1 MPIITIDGNIGCCKT
16 SILNYFHKNYKTAI
30 DIEPV
35 DNWVEYLKT
44 IYDNDKKN
52 TYNFQIK
59 VWIDRCW
66 IQEKSSVIVLM
77 ERSPYFI
84 KNVFVEKAY
93 EDKTIT
99 LEEYNNIHKLHK
111 TTDNLWQPYAYI
123 YLRSDPEVCYNRIK
137 KRGRESEKNI
147 KFEHIKRIHAL
158 HEDKYKEAIKSNKN
172 IIVIDVENKTISDI
186 CSEIVSSNIYTDVI
200 SYIYYISKA

>member
-1 MPIITIDGNIGCCKT
+1 MPIITIDGNIGSCKT

-35 DNWVEYLKT
+35 ESWTEYLKSM
-44 IYDNDKKN
+44 YDSDNS

-66 IQEKSSVIVLM
+66 IQEKSHVIVLM

-84 KNVFVEKAY
+84 KNVFVEKAF
-93 EDKTIT
+93 EDKTINQ
-99 LEEYNNIHKLHK
+99 EEYNNIHKLHK
-111 TTDNLWQPYAYI
+111 TTDELWQPNAYI
-123 YLRSDPEVCYNRIK
+123 YLRSDPEMCFNRIK

-147 KFEHIKRIHAL
+147 KLEYIKRIHDL
-158 HEDKYKEAIKSNKN
+158 HEEKYKEALKTNKN
-172 IIVIDVENKTISDI
+172 IIVIEAENKSIPDI
-186 CSEIVSSNIYTDVI
+186 CSEIVSSNIYTEIVTQL
-200 SYIYYISKA
+200 YNY

>member
-1 MPIITIDGNIGCCKT
+1 MPIITIDGNIGSCKT

-35 DNWVEYLKT
+35 DSWTEYLKNM
-44 IYDNDKKN
+44 YNSDNS

-66 IQEKSSVIVLM
+66 IQEKSNVIVLM

-84 KNVFVEKAY
+84 KNVFVEKAH
-93 EDKTIT
+93 EDKTISA
-99 LEEYNNIHKLHK
+99 EEYNNIYKLHK
-111 TTDNLWQPYAYI
+111 TTDDLWQPSAYI
-123 YLRSDPEVCYNRIK
+123 YLRSDPEMCFNRIK

-147 KFEHIKRIHAL
+147 KIEYIQRIHEL
-158 HEDKYKEAIKSNKN
+158 HESVY
-172 IIVIDVENKTISDI
+172 V
-186 CSEIVSSNIYTDVI
+186 
-200 SYIYYISKA
+200 

>member
-30 DIEPV
+30 DIEPIES
-35 DNWVEYLKT
+35 WTEYLKSM
-44 IYDNDKKN
+44 YDSDNS

-66 IQEKSSVIVLM
+66 IQEKSNVIVLM

-84 KNVFVEKAY
+84 KNVFVEKAF
-93 EDKTIT
+93 EDKTIN
-99 LEEYNNIHKLHK
+99 EDEYNNIHKLHK
-111 TTDNLWQPYAYI
+111 TTDELWQPNAYI
-123 YLRSDPEVCYNRIK
+123 YLRSDPEMCYNRIK

-147 KFEHIKRIHAL
+147 KLEYIKRIHEL
-158 HEDKYKEAIKSNKN
+158 HEEKYKDAVENNKN
-172 IIVIDVENKTISDI
+172 IIVIDAENKSIPDI
-186 CSEIVSSNIYTDVI
+186 CSEIVSSNIYTEIVTQL
-200 SYIYYISKA
+200 YNY

>member
-30 DIEPV
+30 DIEPIES
-35 DNWVEYLKT
+35 WTEYLKSM
-44 IYDNDKKN
+44 YESDNS

-66 IQEKSSVIVLM
+66 IQEKSNVIVLM

-84 KNVFVEKAY
+84 KNVFVEKAF
-93 EDKTIT
+93 EDKTIN
-99 LEEYNNIHKLHK
+99 EDEYNNIHKFHK
-111 TTDNLWQPYAYI
+111 TTDELWQPNAYI
-123 YLRSDPEVCYNRIK
+123 YLRSDPEMCYNRIK

-147 KFEHIKRIHAL
+147 KLEYIKRIHEL
-158 HEDKYKEAIKSNKN
+158 HEEKYKDAVENNKN
-172 IIVIDVENKTISDI
+172 IIVIDAENKTIPDI
-186 CSEIVSSNIYTDVI
+186 CSEIVSSNIYTEIVTQL
-200 SYIYYISKA
+200 YNY

>member
-30 DIEPV
+30 DIEPIES
-35 DNWVEYLKT
+35 WTEYLKSM
-44 IYDNDKKN
+44 YDSDNS

-66 IQEKSSVIVLM
+66 IQEKSNVIVLM

-84 KNVFVEKAY
+84 KNVFVEKAF
-93 EDKTIT
+93 EDKTINE
-99 LEEYNNIHKLHK
+99 EEYNNIHKLHK
-111 TTDNLWQPYAYI
+111 TTDELWQPEAYI
-123 YLRSDPEVCYNRIK
+123 YLRSDPELCYNRIK

-147 KFEHIKRIHAL
+147 KLEYIKRIHEL
-158 HEDKYKEAIKSNKN
+158 HEEKYKDAIENNKN
-172 IIVIDVENKTISDI
+172 IIVIDAENKSIPDI
-186 CSEIVSSNIYTDVI
+186 CSEIVSSNIYTEIVTQL
-200 SYIYYISKA
+200 YNY

>member
-30 DIEPV
+30 DIEPIES
-35 DNWVEYLKT
+35 WTEYLKSM
-44 IYDNDKKN
+44 YDSDNS

-66 IQEKSSVIVLM
+66 IQEKSNVIVLM

-84 KNVFVEKAY
+84 KNVFVEKAF
-93 EDKTIT
+93 EDKTIN
-99 LEEYNNIHKLHK
+99 EDEYNNIHKLHK
-111 TTDNLWQPYAYI
+111 TTDELWQPNAYI
-123 YLRSDPEVCYNRIK
+123 YLRSDPEMCYNRIK

-147 KFEHIKRIHAL
+147 KLEYIKRIHEL
-158 HEDKYKEAIKSNKN
+158 HEEKYKDALENNKN
-172 IIVIDVENKTISDI
+172 IIVIDAENKSIPDI
-186 CSEIVSSNIYTDVI
+186 CSEIVSSNIYTEIVTQL
-200 SYIYYISKA
+200 YNY